1 MPKAEDLINS
11 LSSDED
17 GTGGVFKACGISR
30 HAALK
35 TFFSYLKLCTP
46 KVKLLRWSK
55 WLSEVEPIK
64 LTQQLFTCVYL
75 QNERN

>member
-46 KVKLLRWSK
+46 KVKLLR
-55 WLSEVEPIK
+55 
-64 LTQQLFTCVYL
+64 
-75 QNERN
+75 